1 MLMRYMD
8 VIDPV
13 EVVEMDV
20 AYIIDEVIE
29 VDATHIVDDM
39 ADTYEVPIANEVE
52 IADVEA
58 TVTASM
64 EPYVHTD

>member
-1 MLMRYMD
+1 
-8 VIDPV
+8 
-13 EVVEMDV
+13 MDV
-20 AYIIDEVIE
+20 AYIVDEVIE

-52 IADVEA
+52 IADIEA